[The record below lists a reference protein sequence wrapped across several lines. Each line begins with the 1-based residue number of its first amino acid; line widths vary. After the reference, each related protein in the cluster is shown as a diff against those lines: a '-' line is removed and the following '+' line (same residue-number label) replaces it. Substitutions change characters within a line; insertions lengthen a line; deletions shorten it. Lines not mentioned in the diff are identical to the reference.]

1 MLYKPPAAIQPNA
14 DRCQDEDRYFQPMTL
29 KHIDHFFGA
38 LASMDALTALWPARN
53 TIGRGQ

>member
-29 KHIDHFFGA
+29 KHTDRFFGA
-38 LASMDALTALWPARN
+38 LASMDELTALWLRATR
-53 TIGRGQ
+53 